1 MHLSQTL
8 LTVKYNVKYKLPNDN
23 RYLEIIV
30 EADSQSQAKKIAQ
43 AQIPSAKIIGGPQP
57 I

>member
-1 MHLSQTL
+1 M
-8 LTVKYNVKYKLPNDN
+8 KYNVKYKLPDDN
-23 RYLEIIV
+23 RYLELIV

-43 AQIPSAKIIGGPQP
+43 AQIPSATIIGGPQP